1 MYIREINIQN
11 IRSIESFQMN
21 FEEGKEAGWHVLIGD
36 NGTGKSTI
44 VRAIALGLIG
54 VKEIPALRLD
64 YNDLLRFQQD
74 TGSVQL
80 TISRQEKYDK
90 ASSLRQRNL
99 QERLDRSQPLLNK
112 IFNEEEQSLFPV
124 GTLIGKILI
133 SKENRAFE
141 DDSPM
146 RDSNPNNYF
155 WGTGY
160 GWFSCSFGPF
170 RRLTGGD
177 RNWNN
182 VYRSSPKAGS
192 HLSVFGE
199 GIALTEALE
208 WLKELDYKRKDKD
221 KDDKIIKH
229 LTSFIN
235 KSGLLPHGVNF
246 SDINSDGIFF
256 KDSQNNDVQVLNLSD
271 GFRSI
276 LSLAFELIRQL
287 YYAYGSKK
295 VFSNIEEKIPAI
307 DLPGVVLIDEV
318 DAHLHPTWQTRIGE
332 WFTTYFPNIQFIVTT
347 HSPLICRACNK
358 GTIWRLPA
366 PNEDRN
372 VEEVTGTDK
381 DKLVF
386 GNVLDAYGTGV
397 FGENVTRSESSAILL
412 EELSKLNYL
421 HMLGKLTDSKDLEK
435 MEKLRSIFS
444 TDDTL
449 EF

>member
-1 MYIREINIQN
+1 MSMYIREVKIQN
-11 IRSIESFQMN
+11 IRSIENFEMN
-21 FEEGKEAGWHVLIGD
+21 FETEKEAGWHVLIGD

-54 VKEIPALRLD
+54 IREIPALRLD
-64 YNDLLRFQQD
+64 YNELLRFQQN

-80 TISRQEKYDK
+80 TISMDNKHDSRFGKTLLAD
-90 ASSLRQRNL
+90 SL
-99 QERLDRSQPLLNK
+99 S
-112 IFNEEEQSLFPV
+112 
-124 GTLIGKILI
+124 TGKISI
-133 SKENRAFE
+133 TKENGKFE
-141 DDSPM
+141 LKDNS
-146 RDSNPNNYF
+146 REEKSNPYNYF
-155 WGTGY
+155 WGNGE

-177 RNWNN
+177 PNWSR
-182 VYRSSPKAGS
+182 VYSSSPKAGS

-199 GIALTEALE
+199 SIALIEALE
-208 WLKELDYKRKDKD
+208 WLKELDYIRKDKD
-221 KDDKIIKH
+221 KDDPIIRN
-229 LTSFIN
+229 LTDFIN
-235 KSGLLPHGVNF
+235 KTKLLPHGVLL

-256 KDSQNNDVQVLNLSD
+256 TDSQGNKVQILNLSD

-287 YYAYGSKK
+287 CTTYEEID
-295 VFSNIEEKIPAI
+295 VFSNIKKEVPTI

-358 GTIWRLPA
+358 GSIWRLPI
-366 PNEDRN
+366 PGETGN
-372 VEEVTGTDK
+372 VEEVKGIEK
-381 DKLVF
+381 ERLIY
-386 GNVLDAYGTGV
+386 GNILDAYGTGV
-397 FGENVTRSESSAILL
+397 FGENVTRSKKSTLLL
-412 EELSKLNYL
+412 EELARLNHL
-421 HMLGKLTDSKDLEK
+421 HMLGKLTDVKDLEK

-449 EF
+449 EL